1 MTALQAELQATKG
14 LIQAG
19 SYGCAGETAS
29 PIPYGF
35 LESVRHRFW
44 PCKYEDPQGAF
55 SELLHKGKVAQ
66 YQEAYLGDQEV
77 SLVSNTTIVNSGGR
91 QSQKD
96 NPELVKPTLSVAQ
109 PKPTSN
115 SDEDADADQVKLEDV
130 ALESGDIFTL
140 NSLVG
145 NGSPQTLQLC
155 GTIGLGNTHV
165 LIDIEST
172 HNFVQ
177 PGVVE
182 RMKLAVSI
190 TKPFKVYIRGGE
202 TLLYENICSKVGI
215 NMQEIAMEVDLYV
228 LMMNEML
235 RRQQQQQIATHA
247 KIQRRLRDPD
257 QVAARKQ
264 QFGAFQ
270 EDIAALR
277 AELQATKGLI
287 QAGSYGC
294 GDPQG
299 AFSELLHKGT
309 VAQYQE
315 ACLGDQQ
322 VSLVSNTTIV
332 NSGRGQN
339 QKDNLKLVKP
349 TLSAAPPKPISN
361 SDEDADADQVKLE
374 DVALESGD
382 ISTLISLVGNE
393 SPRTLQL
400 CGTIGLGNTHV
411 LIDNESTHNFVQP
424 GVVERMKLAV
434 SITKPFKVYIESGV
448 TLLYEN
454 ICSKMGLNM
463 QGIVMEVDLYVLMMN
478 GMLRRQQQPQI
489 AMNAKI
495 QRRLW
500 DPGIKIFF

>member
-1 MTALQAELQATKG
+1 MAELDENKLLLKDQVAARKQQFDAFQKDMAALQAELQTTKG

-19 SYGCAGETAS
+19 SYGCGGETAS
-29 PIPYGF
+29 PIPCCMRFDVPKFSGTDPDRWIFSITGYFPLLSALVDQRLRVDGL
-35 LESVRHRFW
+35 LESVRHLFG

-66 YQEAYLGDQEV
+66 YQGDQEV

-190 TKPFKVYIRGGE
+190 TKPFK
-202 TLLYENICSKVGI
+202 
-215 NMQEIAMEVDLYV
+215 IAMEVDLYV

-247 KIQRRLRDPD
+247 KIQRRL
-257 QVAARKQ
+257 
-264 QFGAFQ
+264 
-270 EDIAALR
+270 
-277 AELQATKGLI
+277 
-287 QAGSYGC
+287 
-294 GDPQG
+294 
-299 AFSELLHKGT
+299 
-309 VAQYQE
+309 
-315 ACLGDQQ
+315 
-322 VSLVSNTTIV
+322 
-332 NSGRGQN
+332 
-339 QKDNLKLVKP
+339 
-349 TLSAAPPKPISN
+349 
-361 SDEDADADQVKLE
+361 
-374 DVALESGD
+374 
-382 ISTLISLVGNE
+382 
-393 SPRTLQL
+393 
-400 CGTIGLGNTHV
+400 
-411 LIDNESTHNFVQP
+411 
-424 GVVERMKLAV
+424 
-434 SITKPFKVYIESGV
+434 
-448 TLLYEN
+448 
-454 ICSKMGLNM
+454 
-463 QGIVMEVDLYVLMMN
+463 
-478 GMLRRQQQPQI
+478 
-489 AMNAKI
+489 
-495 QRRLW
+495 W
-500 DPGIKIFF
+500 DPVIKIFF